1 MQRPNRPAGLVS
13 RTRAAFLRHGF
24 SLDTPAVVGV
34 SGGLD
39 SMSLLQVVWELG
51 LPCTVG
57 HVNYGLR
64 GADSDADEALVREAC
79 DAFAMPL
86 FVHRPEPPSS
96 PPAEGVQA
104 WARRIRYDF
113 LLSLPTPPTPQPQ
126 SQPQSQPQPQPL
138 LLTAHHADD
147 QTETVLLHLLRSS
160 DPLAAAGMEAISRK
174 GRHFRP
180 WLGEPREAIRAFAV
194 ERGVAWREDA
204 SNASGA
210 YLRNRIRHELLPVL
224 EALRP
229 GAAEHLAR
237 WAERLRPLGEAARA
251 EVNAAE
257 RRCVVWD
264 AEGVCV
270 VDLAKWRAE
279 PLREEVLLQV
289 VAAFGA
295 EATVA
300 DAVNKLGGHGVE
312 SGKEVETAVLYA
324 RRIGPTLRIEPRR
337 PHRP

>member
-39 SMSLLQVVWELG
+39 SMALLQVVWELG

-79 DAFAMPL
+79 DVFAMHL

-113 LLSLPTPPTPQPQ
+113 LLSLPSPPTPQ
-126 SQPQSQPQPQPL
+126 SQPQPL

-160 DPLAAAGMEAISRK
+160 DPLAAAGMEAVSRE

-194 ERGVAWREDA
+194 ERGVAWGEDA

-229 GAAEHLAR
+229 GAAEHLAK

-251 EVNAAE
+251 EVYAAE
-257 RRCVVWD
+257 RRCAVWD
-264 AEGVCV
+264 EEGVCV

-279 PLREEVLLQV
+279 PLREEVLLQA

>member
-1 MQRPNRPAGLVS
+1 MLRPNRPAGLVA
-13 RTRAAFLRHGF
+13 RTREAFLRHGYA
-24 SLDTPAVVGV
+24 LDAPVAIGV

-39 SMSLLQVVWELG
+39 SMALLHVVWELG
-51 LPCTVG
+51 IPCAVG

-113 LLSLPTPPTPQPQ
+113 LLSLPSPPSTLNPQ
-126 SQPQSQPQPQPL
+126 SQSQPL

-160 DPLAAAGMEAISRK
+160 DPLSAVAMRATARQ

-180 WLGEPREAIRAFAV
+180 WLHEPRAALRTYATD
-194 ERGVAWREDA
+194 RGVVWREDA
-204 SNASGA
+204 SNASRA
-210 YLRNRIRHELLPVL
+210 YLRNRIRHELLPLL
-224 EALRP
+224 EDLRP
-229 GAAEHLAR
+229 GAAQHLAR
-237 WAERLRPLGEAARA
+237 WAGRFAPLAA
-251 EVNAAE
+251 AAE
-257 RRCVVWD
+257 EAVRTAMDRCAVWE
-264 AEGVCV
+264 AGGGCT
-270 VDLAKWRAE
+270 VDLVRLHNE
-279 PLREEVLLQV
+279 PLREEVV
-289 VAAFGA
+289 HRIVATLGA

-300 DAVNKLGGHGVE
+300 EAVNKLCARGVE
-312 SGKEVETAVLYA
+312 SGKQVDAAVLRA
-324 RRIGPTLRIEPRR
+324 RRIGPTLHIEPRR

>member
-1 MQRPNRPAGLVS
+1 
-13 RTRAAFLRHGF
+13 
-24 SLDTPAVVGV
+24 
-34 SGGLD
+34 
-39 SMSLLQVVWELG
+39 
-51 LPCTVG
+51 
-57 HVNYGLR
+57 
-64 GADSDADEALVREAC
+64 
-79 DAFAMPL
+79 
-86 FVHRPEPPSS
+86 
-96 PPAEGVQA
+96 
-104 WARRIRYDF
+104 
-113 LLSLPTPPTPQPQ
+113 
-126 SQPQSQPQPQPL
+126 
-138 LLTAHHADD
+138 
-147 QTETVLLHLLRSS
+147 
-160 DPLAAAGMEAISRK
+160 MEAISRE

-264 AEGVCV
+264 SEGVCV

-279 PLREEVLLQV
+279 PLREEVLLQA

>member
-24 SLDTPAVVGV
+24 SLDAPAVVGV

-39 SMSLLQVVWELG
+39 SMALLQVVWELG

-79 DAFAMPL
+79 DVFAMPL

-113 LLSLPTPPTPQPQ
+113 LLSLPSPPTPQPQ
-126 SQPQSQPQPQPL
+126 PQPQPQSQPQPL

-194 ERGVAWREDA
+194 ERGVTWREDA

-270 VDLAKWRAE
+270 VDLAKWCAE
-279 PLREEVLLQV
+279 PLREEVLLQA